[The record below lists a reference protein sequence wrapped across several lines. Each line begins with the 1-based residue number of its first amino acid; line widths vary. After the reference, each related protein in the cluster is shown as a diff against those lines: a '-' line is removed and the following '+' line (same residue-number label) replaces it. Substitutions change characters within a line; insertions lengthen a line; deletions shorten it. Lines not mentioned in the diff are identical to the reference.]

1 LIRETVGEPDVG
13 VASPKGVTRI
23 ATPYSLIFMER
34 GLMWLPLLGAFIW
47 LARAGA
53 NEYQKLEAYKRWA
66 VGFDRY
72 KYDIYSVIGI
82 KGRELSWGKP
92 TKKEPKDLQ
101 TFSLD
106 RVKQIQLVVD
116 NQQIDLDNLPTG
128 GKNINLQFQLTDTA
142 NMIDIP
148 FTEVLMASEWAKFL
162 REQIS

>member
-1 LIRETVGEPDVG
+1 
-13 VASPKGVTRI
+13 
-23 ATPYSLIFMER
+23 MER

-116 NQQIDLDNLPTG
+116 NKPIELEKYANDLDNLPVSG
-128 GKNINLQFQLTDTA
+128 SRANIRFEFTD
-142 NMIDIP
+142 NSEIIDIP
-148 FTEVLMASEWAKFL
+148 FTEIPMAAEWAVFL
-162 REQIS
+162 QSEIDITGASGALC

>member
-1 LIRETVGEPDVG
+1 
-13 VASPKGVTRI
+13 
-23 ATPYSLIFMER
+23 MER

-116 NQQIDLDNLPTG
+116 NQPIDLDDLPTS
-128 GKNINLQFQLTDTA
+128 GKNINIQFQFTDTTDL
-142 NMIDIP
+142 IDIP
-148 FTEVLMASEWAKFL
+148 FTEVPMASEWTKFL
-162 REQIS
+162 RNQIS

>member
-1 LIRETVGEPDVG
+1 
-13 VASPKGVTRI
+13 
-23 ATPYSLIFMER
+23 MER

-72 KYDIYSVIGI
+72 KYDIYSVIGL

-92 TKKEPKDLQ
+92 TKQEPKDLQ

-106 RVKQIQLVVD
+106 RVKQVQLVVD
-116 NQQIDLDNLPTG
+116 DRLINLDDLPSN
-128 GKNINLQFQLTDTA
+128 GKKINLQFEFIDPANLT
-142 NMIDIP
+142 DIP
-148 FTEVLMASEWAKFL
+148 FTEVPMAAEWAEFL
-162 REQIS
+162 NNEISKSH

>member
-1 LIRETVGEPDVG
+1 
-13 VASPKGVTRI
+13 
-23 ATPYSLIFMER
+23 
-34 GLMWLPLLGAFIW
+34 MWLPLLGAFIW

-72 KYDIYSVIGI
+72 KYDIYSVIGL

-92 TKKEPKDLQ
+92 TKQEPKDLQ

-116 NQQIDLDNLPTG
+116 HKSIDLDDLPVG
-128 GKNINLQFQLTDTA
+128 GKKINLQFQFTDTA
-142 NMIDIP
+142 DMIDIP
-148 FTEVLMASEWAKFL
+148 FTEIPMASEWAKFL
-162 REQIS
+162 RNTIEHRSW

>member
-1 LIRETVGEPDVG
+1 
-13 VASPKGVTRI
+13 
-23 ATPYSLIFMER
+23 MER

-53 NEYQKLEAYKRWA
+53 NEYQKLEAYKLWA

-72 KYDIYSVIGI
+72 KYDIYSVIGL

-116 NQQIDLDNLPTG
+116 NKLIDLDDLPTS
-128 GKNINLQFQLTDTA
+128 GKSINLQFQLTDTA
-142 NMIDIP
+142 DTIEIP
-148 FTEVLMASEWAKFL
+148 FTEIPMASEWTKFL
-162 REQIS
+162 RNTIEHDA

>member
-1 LIRETVGEPDVG
+1 
-13 VASPKGVTRI
+13 
-23 ATPYSLIFMER
+23 MER

-53 NEYQKLEAYKRWA
+53 DEYQKLEAYKRWA

-92 TKKEPKDLQ
+92 TKQEPKDLQ

-116 NQQIDLDNLPTG
+116 HQQVDLDDLPTG
-128 GKNINLQFQLTDTA
+128 GKKINLQFQLTDTA
-142 NMIDIP
+142 NIIDIP
-148 FTEVLMASEWAKFL
+148 FTEVPMASEWAKFL

>member
-1 LIRETVGEPDVG
+1 
-13 VASPKGVTRI
+13 
-23 ATPYSLIFMER
+23 
-34 GLMWLPLLGAFIW
+34 MWLPLLGAFIW

-142 NMIDIP
+142 DMIDIP
-148 FTEVLMASEWAKFL
+148 FTEVPMAAEWAKFL

>member
-1 LIRETVGEPDVG
+1 MLYP
-13 VASPKGVTRI
+13 
-23 ATPYSLIFMER
+23 LFMER

-47 LARAGA
+47 LVRAGA

-116 NQQIDLDNLPTG
+116 NKPIELEKYANDLDNLPVSG
-128 GKNINLQFQLTDTA
+128 NRANLRFEFTD
-142 NMIDIP
+142 NSELVDIP
-148 FTEVLMASEWAKFL
+148 FTEIPMAAEWAVFL
-162 REQIS
+162 QSEIDMTD